1 MSTPN
6 VTLYFNP
13 RCSKSRGAL
22 ELLNEKGIEPTIVDY
37 MEDPPDIQT
46 LQNLIALLNIPVR
59 SLIRTHEQVF
69 KDAGMDEPD
78 LPDEELIEALSQCP
92 TLLQRP
98 IVVVDDEKAVIA
110 RPPEKL
116 LEIL

>member
-1 MSTPN
+1 MSTQN

-37 MEDPPDIQT
+37 MKDPPDVET
-46 LQNLIALLNIPVR
+46 LQRIIDLLKVPVR
-59 SLIRTHEQVF
+59 DLIRTHEQVF
-69 KDAGMDEPD
+69 KDAGMDDPD
-78 LPDEELIEALSQCP
+78 LPDDELIEAVSQCP

-98 IVVVDDEKAVIA
+98 IVVVDDQRAVIA

-116 LEIL
+116 LDII

>member
-1 MSTPN
+1 MSTQN

-22 ELLNEKGIEPTIVDY
+22 ELLKDQGIEPTIIDY
-37 MEDPPDIQT
+37 MKDPPDKAD
-46 LQNLIALLNIPVR
+46 LEALVALLDVPVR
-59 SLIRTHEQVF
+59 DLIRTHEQVY
-69 KDAGMDEPD
+69 KDAGMDDAD

-98 IVVVDDEKAVIA
+98 IVVVGDERAVIA

-116 LEIL
+116 LDIL